1 MISSTRR
8 LHRNDG
14 RPLAMLSRRR
24 NAVASRVTSS
34 PSTRATPPSGTS
46 RVARID
52 SSVFLPAPLG
62 PSKPKIIPRSTC
74 SEKPRSAAVSRRRSQ
89 LRAAHRTMPRGP
101 VSGRRATRPAAAPRG
116 RRAGGELPVS
126 DDAEVV
132 EANAR
137 FYRAFEALDI
147 AEMDRV
153 WAHGEHVKC
162 VHPGWPLLSGWEAV
176 RESWETI
183 FTNTE
188 EMRFTLSNVSAVVG
202 GHQAWVT
209 CTENIL

>member
-1 MISSTRR
+1 
-8 LHRNDG
+8 
-14 RPLAMLSRRR
+14 
-24 NAVASRVTSS
+24 
-34 PSTRATPPSGTS
+34 
-46 RVARID
+46 
-52 SSVFLPAPLG
+52 
-62 PSKPKIIPRSTC
+62 
-74 SEKPRSAAVSRRRSQ
+74 
-89 LRAAHRTMPRGP
+89 
-101 VSGRRATRPAAAPRG
+101 
-116 RRAGGELPVS
+116 VS

-162 VHPGWPLLSGWEAV
+162 VHPGWPLLTGWEAV

-202 GHQAWVT
+202 GEQAWVT
-209 CTENIL
+209 CTENILSEVAGRVTVTAILATNLFERDGGGWRLVHHHASHILGGGPG

>member
-1 MISSTRR
+1 M
-8 LHRNDG
+8 
-14 RPLAMLSRRR
+14 
-24 NAVASRVTSS
+24 
-34 PSTRATPPSGTS
+34 
-46 RVARID
+46 
-52 SSVFLPAPLG
+52 
-62 PSKPKIIPRSTC
+62 
-74 SEKPRSAAVSRRRSQ
+74 
-89 LRAAHRTMPRGP
+89 
-101 VSGRRATRPAAAPRG
+101 
-116 RRAGGELPVS
+116 S

-153 WAHGEHVKC
+153 WVHGEHVKC
-162 VHPGWPLLSGWEAV
+162 VHPGWPLLTGWEAV

-202 GHQAWVT
+202 GEQAWVT
-209 CTENIL
+209 CTENILSEVAGRVTVTAILATNLFERDGGGWRLVHHHASHILGGGPG